1 LTRKVLDFAA
11 ILAANLVKI
20 YSRVSAS
27 AVLAREAF
35 PPCPTHLPTTRHS
48 TSLSVAVTKSS

>member
-11 ILAANLVKI
+11 ILAANLVRI
-20 YSRVSAS
+20 YSSISAS

-35 PPCPTHLPTTRHS
+35 PPSSGAHTG
-48 TSLSVAVTKSS
+48 LSCTAYAPNPH